1 MIYNVLLELVSGT
14 SCELG
19 GINFERKVK
28 EFHLAIQNWSITLHP
43 QQKDRL
49 KVEVDS
55 VCIFHRNEMYN
66 IHISH
71 HL

>member
-28 EFHLAIQNWSITLHP
+28 EFHLASKTDQ
-43 QQKDRL
+43 
-49 KVEVDS
+49 
-55 VCIFHRNEMYN
+55 
-66 IHISH
+66 
-71 HL
+71 